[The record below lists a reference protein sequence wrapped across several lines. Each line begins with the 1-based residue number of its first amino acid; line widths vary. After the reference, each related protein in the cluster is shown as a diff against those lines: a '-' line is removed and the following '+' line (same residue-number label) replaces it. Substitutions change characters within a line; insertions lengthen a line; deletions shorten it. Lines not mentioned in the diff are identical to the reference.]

1 MSESQ
6 PTVVVQQNGGNT
18 GRLIEASRAVLS
30 VVPPSFLGL
39 CLVNLLFLGAVLWF
53 LDAQVDAR
61 MQLVGKI
68 VDACVVRV
76 QH

>member
-1 MSESQ
+1 MSEP
-6 PTVVVQQNGGNT
+6 PTVVVQQNGGNA
-18 GRLIEASRAVLS
+18 GRLIEASRSVLS

-68 VDACVVRV
+68 VDACVVKV